1 MMTLNEKKGT
11 TVKPKWIFEI
21 FHDKFVHGICQTY
34 EGGFDDSP
42 VTVGCTE
49 LLYRTS
55 VTESKSERIE
65 LMDGEQVTKVSFSGL
80 D

>member
-11 TVKPKWIFEI
+11 TIKPKWIFEI
-21 FHDKFVHGICQTY
+21 FHGKFVHGICQTY
-34 EGGFDDSP
+34 EGGSDDSP

-49 LLYRTS
+49 G
-55 VTESKSERIE
+55 KSEPIE
-65 LMDGEQVTKVSFSGL
+65 LMEGEQVTKVSFSGL